1 MQLITPRLI
10 LREVEES
17 DWPVVLAY
25 QRDPR
30 YLRYDDWAYRTERDV
45 RGFLREFVD
54 GRDAYPRV
62 SYHFAIVRKED
73 RRLIGLCSLRRAAAT
88 SFAAELGYEITPDEW
103 GRGYA
108 GEAAAALLEF
118 GFAQLELHRVRA
130 ACIAD
135 NLASARV
142 MEKIGMRPE
151 GRAREEKWFKG
162 RWWDTL
168 HYAILV
174 YEWQELR
181 RAAPAGEVDIYH
193 DAPLLDDTVRAQ
205 HAAPLRDGPLAHP
218 GPPVPAQHAVPVR
231 DATPARNGAPTCGR
245 RA

>member
-1 MQLITPRLI
+1 MQPPATEPIPMQLMTPRLI

-17 DWPVVLAY
+17 DWAAVLAY

-45 RGFLREFVD
+45 RGFLREFVE
-54 GRDAYPRV
+54 GRGVYPRV
-62 SYHFAIVRKED
+62 SYHFAIVCKDVCNDVRKGG

-88 SFAAELGYEITPDEW
+88 SFSAELGYEITPDEW

-108 GEAAAALLEF
+108 SEAAAALLEY
-118 GFAQLELHRVRA
+118 GFTQLDLHRVRA

-181 RAAPAGEVDIYH
+181 RAAPIEGVGVYH
-193 DAPLLDDTVRAQ
+193 DAPLVDDAM
-205 HAAPLRDGPLAHP
+205 
-218 GPPVPAQHAVPVR
+218 PPTNGCVPAHHDAHAR
-231 DATPARNGAPTCGR
+231 GGR
-245 RA
+245 A